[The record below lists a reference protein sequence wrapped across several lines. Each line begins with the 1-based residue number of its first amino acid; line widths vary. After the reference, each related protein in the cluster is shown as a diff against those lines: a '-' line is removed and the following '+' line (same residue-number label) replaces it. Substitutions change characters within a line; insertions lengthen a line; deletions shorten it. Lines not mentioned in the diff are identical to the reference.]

1 MDNQETLTL
10 ASGSPRRREL
20 MVLLGVPV
28 QVIKPDTD
36 ETQQVGEAPVD
47 YVQRLSREKAQAVG
61 ERVSVG
67 MVVAADT
74 IVVAPGGEVMGKP
87 RDEDDARRML
97 TLLRGRDH
105 KVMTGVTVVNAET
118 GKAITDLCESKVH
131 LRDMTDDEITGYI
144 ASGDPMDKAAAYAI
158 QNTDVAPV
166 ERVIGCPANV
176 MGLPMCHVVRSLRRH
191 GADMPES
198 EPHDCQVT
206 YGGYYCAIAEHVM
219 PGLSDKGVI
228 P

>member
-1 MDNQETLTL
+1 MNDTSSLIL

-20 MVLLGVPV
+20 MALLGVLV

-36 ETQQVGEAPVD
+36 ETQHVGEPPVD

-61 ERVSVG
+61 ATLTAG

-87 RDEDDARRML
+87 RDEADARRML
-97 TLLRGRDH
+97 TVLRGRDH
-105 KVMTGVTVVNAET
+105 KVLTGVTVVNAET
-118 GKAITDLCESKVH
+118 GKTITDLCESKVH
-131 LRDMTDDEITGYI
+131 LRDMTDEEITDYI

-158 QNTDVAPV
+158 RNTDVAPV

-191 GADMPES
+191 GAELPKS
-198 EPHDCQVT
+198 EPQECQMT
-206 YGGYYCAIAEHVM
+206 YGGYYCAIAEQVM
-219 PGLSDKGVI
+219 PGLNDKGVI